1 MNYNLRSRVLPVPSI
16 HRVYAD
22 SLFIYQLVKILND
35 FDNLIII
42 KLRERSHSFAGFS
55 TYVSRKFIEKYS
67 DKKIP
72 VLHVNEII
80 VRNTTK
86 YNLIN

>member
-1 MNYNLRSRVLPVPSI
+1 MFLLNNLNF
-16 HRVYAD
+16 YTNC
-22 SLFIYQLVKILND
+22 FITTYHHTFKHIGND
-35 FDNLIII
+35 FDSLKII

-55 TYVSRKFIEKYS
+55 TYVFRNFIDKYS
-67 DKKIP
+67 DKKICDVLACLP
-72 VLHVNEII
+72 VKEII